1 MFWRNAPRRKN
12 SGLPPW
18 GRRLVFVLAAA
29 CLFGAGLRGADKLQQ
44 LQESFDRETHAAK
57 KVKELDKLGQA
68 QFMAAD
74 NEFKSGHVDSAVVIF
89 EKYRDNVKAAFELL
103 RKQEPDVDK
112 HSSGY
117 RQLELGIREGLREV
131 EDSMLV
137 APEPMQPPLRIVHK
151 DLLEM
156 DDALINLLFPRRAT
170 EPQKV
175 PPAPEAKP

>member
-1 MFWRNAPRRKN
+1 MFWKNAPRRKS
-12 SGLPPW
+12 SGSPPW
-18 GRRLVFVLAAA
+18 SRRLVLVFIAA
-29 CLFGAGLRGADKLQQ
+29 CLFSSSLCGADKLKS
-44 LQESFDRETHAAK
+44 LQDGFDRETHAGK

-68 QFMAAD
+68 QFAAAD
-74 NEFKSGHVDSAVVIF
+74 SEANTGHFDSAVLIF
-89 EKYRDNVKAAFELL
+89 EKYRDNVRAAFELL

-117 RQLELGIREGLREV
+117 RQLELGLREGLREV
-131 EDSMLV
+131 EDFLLI
-137 APEPMQPPLRIVHK
+137 APQPLQPPLQIVQK

-156 DDALINLLFPRRAT
+156 DDALINLLFPRRAN

>member
-1 MFWRNAPRRKN
+1 M
-12 SGLPPW
+12 
-18 GRRLVFVLAAA
+18 VFMLAAA
-29 CLFGAGLRGADKLQQ
+29 CLFSAGLRGADKLKD
-44 LQESFDRETHAAK
+44 LQNNFDKETHAGQK
-57 KVKELDKLGQA
+57 IKELDKLGQA

-74 NEFKSGHVDSAVVIF
+74 NEANSGHVDSAVLIF
-89 EKYRDNVKAAFELL
+89 EKYRDNVRAAFELL

-117 RQLELGIREGLREV
+117 RHLELGLREGLREV
-131 EDSMLV
+131 EDFMLI

-156 DDALINLLFPRRAT
+156 DDALINLLFPRRAP